1 MYNQIKK
8 ERKMK
13 STIKDLTSAMD
24 LLKCFDYVD
33 ESINIID
40 RQGNFVYSNKKLG
53 ELFHLPHESII
64 GHNVQDIYNVKSLKL
79 FDVMETGVPV
89 VDYIL
94 TGDLPNGKHAEVIN
108 SIYPIYDE
116 HNKII
121 GVCDI
126 FRSYKRSLSAARKIY
141 GFQASYTFSDII
153 SQSKGMQT
161 TIATAKEYATTS
173 KNVLIVGESGTGKE
187 LFAQAIHNYSLRCD
201 GPFIAVNC
209 ASFPSDLIDS
219 ELFGYESGSF
229 TGARKEGSIGKFQLA
244 EGGTLF
250 LDEIA
255 EMPITLQAKLL
266 RVTETKV
273 ITKIGGQNEIPVD
286 VRIIAATNRDMNTQV
301 TLNEFRGD
309 LYYRLSTLTLSIPSL
324 RTRTEDISTL
334 SNFFLQRS
342 SDSSAGNGIIT
353 LSKDALNTLMKYEW
367 PGNVRELENVIYRL
381 SLQCKTGII
390 GKESVVE
397 HLGPSYSSHSKSSAI
412 KHFTRLD
419 PDIVVTTLYANK
431 GNKKKTAEQLGISR
445 RTVYRMLEKQDS
457 K

>member
-1 MYNQIKK
+1 
-8 ERKMK
+8 MK
-13 STIKDLTSAMD
+13 STIKDLTAATD
-24 LLKCFDYVD
+24 LLKCLDFVD

-40 RQGNFVYSNKKLG
+40 REGKFVYSNKKLG

-64 GHNVQDIYNVKSLKL
+64 GHHVQDIYHVKSLKL
-79 FDVMETGVPV
+79 FDVMETGIPL

-94 TGDLPNGKHAEVIN
+94 TGDLPGGKHVEVIN

-116 HNKII
+116 NNMII

-141 GFQASYTFSDII
+141 GFQASYNFKSII
-153 SQSKGMQT
+153 SQSKAMQN
-161 TIATAKEYATTS
+161 TITTAKEFAATT

-187 LFAQAIHNYSLRCD
+187 LFAQSIHNFSSRSE

-229 TGARKEGSIGKFQLA
+229 TGARKGGSIGKFQLA

-273 ITKIGGQNEIPVD
+273 ITKIGGQKEIPVD
-286 VRIIAATNRDMNTQV
+286 VRIIAATNRDLNTQV
-301 TLNEFRGD
+301 ALKEFRGD
-309 LYYRLSTLTLSIPSL
+309 LYYRLSTLTLSLPALRMRTQDIPALTS
-324 RTRTEDISTL
+324 
-334 SNFFLQRS
+334 FFLQRA
-342 SDSSAGNGIIT
+342 SDSSST
-353 LSKDALNTLMKYEW
+353 TTPRSLSQDAMNELILYQW
-367 PGNVRELENVIYRL
+367 PGNVRELENVMYRL
-381 SLQCKTGII
+381 SLQCKKDII
-390 GKESVVE
+390 EKKDVISQ
-397 HLGPSYSSHSKSSAI
+397 LGPSHTTHAKTSPVA
-412 KHFTRLD
+412 HFTRLD
-419 PDIVVTTLYANK
+419 PNIVMNALELNN
-431 GNKKKTAEQLGISR
+431 GNKRRTAEQLGISR
-445 RTVYRMLEKQDS
+445 RTVYRMLKKLES